1 MFRISYLLLIFVVI
15 FSNKV
20 SAGPFTDNLTRC
32 ILVSTSDD
40 DYTKLVNW
48 IFRVVAEHPDIK
60 SDVGDVYSK
69 NQKIMADVNLAEV
82 FTKLLTRECRTES
95 IQAFKYEQDIALF
108 ESFKMLGEISMQK
121 MMEDPAVSKSVE
133 EFTKYMDEKA
143 IEELFE

>member
-32 ILVSTSDD
+32 ILVSTDED

-82 FTKLLTRECRTES
+82 FTKLLTKRCKTES

-108 ESFKMLGEISMQK
+108 ESFKILGEISMQK
-121 MMEDPAVSKSVE
+121 MMADPAVSKSVE

>member
-32 ILVSTSDD
+32 ILVSTGKD

-48 IFRVVAEHPDIK
+48 IFRVVAEHHDIK

>member
-20 SAGPFTDNLTRC
+20 SAGPFTDSLTRC

>member
-1 MFRISYLLLIFVVI
+1 MFRISYLFLIFVVI

-32 ILVSTSDD
+32 ILVSTDED

>member
-20 SAGPFTDNLTRC
+20 SAGPFTDSLTRC
-32 ILVSTSDD
+32 ILVSTGED

>member
-1 MFRISYLLLIFVVI
+1 MFRISYLFLIFVVI